1 MSFQRSRR
9 EEEIDNDVYLAHVDY
24 RSEPTGGKLR
34 RLRWV
39 GPWGTREPVGGTVSR
54 MGKEEGFGSE
64 VERGGGRRCWH
75 SADIEDR

>member
-39 GPWGTREPVGGTVSR
+39 GP
-54 MGKEEGFGSE
+54 
-64 VERGGGRRCWH
+64 
-75 SADIEDR
+75 